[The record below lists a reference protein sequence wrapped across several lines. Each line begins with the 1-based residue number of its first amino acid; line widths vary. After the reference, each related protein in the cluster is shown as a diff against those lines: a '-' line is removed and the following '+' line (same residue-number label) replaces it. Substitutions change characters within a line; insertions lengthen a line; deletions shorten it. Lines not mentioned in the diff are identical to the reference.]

1 VGAGS
6 GCQLAST
13 AATAY
18 PVSHMI
24 SGYPLKADPASY
36 CQFLWKNGNGRPWGD
51 LHTAKGV
58 QCAHMAAHGSDSKPS
73 SFPRCA
79 PTPGLSPPGLCM
91 SSFNHDLYDC
101 TTGPLAQH

>member
-1 VGAGS
+1 MGAGS

-79 PTPGLSPPGLCM
+79 PALR
-91 SSFNHDLYDC
+91 
-101 TTGPLAQH
+101 A